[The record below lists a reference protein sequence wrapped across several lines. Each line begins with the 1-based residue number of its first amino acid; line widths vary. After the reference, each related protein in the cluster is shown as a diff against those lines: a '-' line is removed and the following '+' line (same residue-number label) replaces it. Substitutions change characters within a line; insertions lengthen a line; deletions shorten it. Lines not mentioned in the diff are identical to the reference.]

1 MEKGWISLS
10 RKIQES
16 WVWEDKPFTKGQAW
30 IDLLLSV
37 NHEEKK
43 FLLGNEIVICER
55 GSMIT
60 SVRKLSERWEWSNT
74 KTVNFLNLLE
84 NDGMIEQKKDTKK
97 TVLTIVKYSDYQ
109 TSISTKKTLKR
120 HESDTL
126 TTRERTNNND
136 NNVNNDNKSNSSR
149 FTPPTLE
156 EIRTYCLERKN
167 TVDASK
173 WFDFYSSKGWMV
185 GSNKMKDWKS
195 AVRTW
200 EKRDNEKPK
209 QQQATKINKFN
220 SFPQRD
226 YSEDDYLIMEQR
238 LLQGGR

>member
-60 SVRKLSERWEWSNT
+60 SVRKLSERWDWSNT
-74 KTVNFLNLLE
+74 KTVNFLKLLE

-109 TSISTKKTLKR
+109 TSTSTKKTLKR

-156 EIRTYCLERKN
+156 EVRAYCLERKN
-167 TVDASK
+167 NVDPEK
-173 WFDFYSSKGWMV
+173 WIDFYSSKGWMI
-185 GSNKMKDWKS
+185 GKNKMRDWKA

-200 EKRDNEKPK
+200 EGDSKKEKPSTAK
-209 QQQATKINKFN
+209 VNKFN
-220 SFPQRD
+220 NFPQRN
-226 YSEDDYLIMEQR
+226 YSESDFSSLEQR
-238 LLQGGR
+238 LLER

>member
-109 TSISTKKTLKR
+109 TSTSTKKTLKR

-156 EIRTYCLERKN
+156 EVREYCLERKN
-167 TVDASK
+167 NVDPEK
-173 WFDFYSSKGWMV
+173 WIDFYSSKGWMI
-185 GSNKMKDWKS
+185 GKNKMRDWKA

-200 EKRDNEKPK
+200 EGDNKKERPSTAKV
-209 QQQATKINKFN
+209 NKFN
-220 SFPQRD
+220 AFPQRD
-226 YSEDDYLIMEQR
+226 YSEDDYKSMEQR
-238 LLQGGR
+238 LLQARR